1 MLLSKPAIL
10 EHMGNGNIVI
20 EPFNEKQLGTNSY
33 DVRLGEF
40 YYKPTNKTIFLSNG
54 SYMGRDYVD
63 FTDEDQVKQFWIGP
77 YVVNEGDILLLEPGE
92 TILAHTEEAIG
103 GRNCVTTSMRSR
115 SSIVRCGLSIAKCGG
130 LGDVGYVSRW
140 TMEISNHNKVKVAL
154 RRNMRV
160 GQIEFYQVEQVS
172 DQYAGK
178 YGSLDNWKPEDM
190 LPKLYKDWDF
200 VDGKYVA

>member
-1 MLLSKPAIL
+1 
-10 EHMGNGNIVI
+10 
-20 EPFNEKQLGTNSY
+20 
-33 DVRLGEF
+33 
-40 YYKPTNKTIFLSNG
+40 
-54 SYMGRDYVD
+54 
-63 FTDEDQVKQFWIGP
+63 
-77 YVVNEGDILLLEPGE
+77 
-92 TILAHTEEAIG
+92 
-103 GRNCVTTSMRSR
+103 
-115 SSIVRCGLSIAKCGG
+115 
-130 LGDVGYVSRW
+130 
-140 TMEISNHNKVKVAL
+140 VAL